1 MELDLDRNYVKL
13 QRQAFALMSPRPDH
27 VDQHVHRG
35 SSIVSIDSRPR
46 MSLVNMIR
54 PDSTKHQRAAFK
66 MNRSENFVLT
76 TFWNEEGVIR
86 YF

>member
-1 MELDLDRNYVKL
+1 MDLDRNYVKL
-13 QRQAFALMSPRPDH
+13 QRQAFALMSPTPDH

-76 TFWNEEGVIR
+76 TFWKEEGVIR
-86 YF
+86 HF